1 MNTKTALKKILDE
14 LLVDEY
20 PQVIEISISGREF
33 LLPKEDGFGSET
45 RTQFDI
51 FLYGNLASMDDE
63 EMREL
68 KNTTKRIGSYVL
80 GHNERIFN
88 VFVIYDPKN

>member
-20 PQVIEISISGREF
+20 PQVREISISGREF

-51 FLYGNLASMDDE
+51 FLYGNFASMDDE

-68 KNTTKRIGSYVL
+68 RNATKRIGSYVL

-88 VFVIYDPKN
+88 VLAV

>member
-20 PQVIEISISGREF
+20 PQVKEISISGREF

-68 KNTTKRIGSYVL
+68 KNATKRIGSYVL

>member
-14 LLVDEY
+14 LLVYEY
-20 PQVIEISISGREF
+20 PQVREISISGREF

-68 KNTTKRIGSYVL
+68 KNATKRIGSYVL